1 MTQKTW
7 SLGIKLFNDITESI
21 LLSQSLKNSS
31 SDAERVLSIIGKI
44 FSRHLNNELN
54 QKLSPVTVV
63 HTNKI
68 SSLDDLT
75 VELEFIQDT
84 EQRSLAF
91 EGRNETLSDFFEA
104 VLVEAAKVVEDIHRM
119 NPDYP
124 EQVTVSAKPL
134 QNGIQTKSVLCAEL
148 VNKLRRTNIKM
159 EPVTF
164 VLPSG
169 KTLDMHLKRIQNH
182 SLQTSEKTITLT
194 GRIVDFSDLDQVL
207 KLQENGMRLIHKILI
222 PSLRMETRDVLL
234 DCFKAHDLVTVT
246 VTPRNKLISGTEE
259 PSDYEFINYSLS
271 QQKIA

>member
-1 MTQKTW
+1 MKQEKW
-7 SLGIKLFNDITESI
+7 SLGIKLFNEITDSI
-21 LLSQSLKNSS
+21 LLSQRLKNSS

-44 FSRHLNNELN
+44 FRRHLKNELN
-54 QKLSPVTVV
+54 QKLTPITLV

-68 SSLDDLT
+68 SSLDDLV
-75 VELEFIQDT
+75 VELEFTQDT
-84 EQRSLAF
+84 QQQSLAF
-91 EGRNETLSDFFEA
+91 ENNYQSLSNFFEA
-104 VLVEAAKVVEDIHRM
+104 VLVESANVIDDIHRM

-124 EQVTVSAKPL
+124 EQVTVSAKAS
-134 QNGIQTKSVLCAEL
+134 QSGIQTKSVLCAEL
-148 VNKLRRTNIKM
+148 VNKLRRSNIKM
-159 EPVTF
+159 EPLTF

-182 SLQTSEKTITLT
+182 SLQTSEKTLTLT

-222 PSLRMETRDVLL
+222 PSLTMETRDDLL

-246 VTPRNKLISGTEE
+246 VTPRNKLISGSEE
-259 PSDYEFINYSLS
+259 PNDYEFIDFSLP